1 MTRDSER
8 LRQTWETWAAGDPL
22 FAILS
27 DPTKLGGKWD
37 IDEFMA
43 HTPELDAVFETI
55 EKHGLLKGRGRAL
68 DFGCGVGR
76 MTQALADRFESV
88 VGIDISEAMIDK
100 ARVLNRHGDRCQ
112 YVVGDLSRLA
122 GQSFDL
128 IFSIYV
134 IQHIPQS
141 MQRGV
146 LASLA
151 GLLAP
156 TGLLAC
162 QVSPPITG
170 LRRYRTRLVPRWLK
184 ERRFKRRFGGAPLIE
199 MNPLSRNDV
208 AGAVAPASIKLVDG
222 EMYFITR

>member
-76 MTQALADRFESV
+76 MTQALADRLWRALPATAREGRSPRGHLGQRPHLQPSAGRCV
-88 VGIDISEAMIDK
+88 PALVGICH
-100 ARVLNRHGDRCQ
+100 R
-112 YVVGDLSRLA
+112 
-122 GQSFDL
+122 
-128 IFSIYV
+128 
-134 IQHIPQS
+134 
-141 MQRGV
+141 
-146 LASLA
+146 
-151 GLLAP
+151 
-156 TGLLAC
+156 
-162 QVSPPITG
+162 
-170 LRRYRTRLVPRWLK
+170 
-184 ERRFKRRFGGAPLIE
+184 
-199 MNPLSRNDV
+199 
-208 AGAVAPASIKLVDG
+208 
-222 EMYFITR
+222 